1 MVLKLLCGVLRFND
15 KEATADGR
23 DQVLTVAEKGLPKA
37 GQGSQKDP
45 CTDGSESRAPVKT
58 HSQFEPTKHRASRR
72 VAAIEGGKRRS
83 PVLEPPTGICQ

>member
-15 KEATADGR
+15 KEDMADGR

-58 HSQFEPTKHRASRR
+58 HSQFVSTKHRTSLR
-72 VAAIEGGKRRS
+72 VAAIE
-83 PVLEPPTGICQ
+83 